1 MHVEVRDPQGAAL
14 AAAAELIS
22 EANQFRQTFPVG
34 MDGRYVLQDL
44 PFGFYRLSLTA
55 EGFAPWT
62 ELVRDTLGSARS
74 NCGDAGPGAGNNA
87 GARE

>member
-1 MHVEVRDPQGAAL
+1 MPANKNFHVIRVAAMLSFAALGAYAQRSRGELHIEVRDPQGAAL

-44 PFGFYRLSLTA
+44 PFGPYRLT
-55 EGFAPWT
+55 
-62 ELVRDTLGSARS
+62 
-74 NCGDAGPGAGNNA
+74 
-87 GARE
+87 